1 VDRMTTESLN
11 VSNLFE
17 KWILDGDTK
26 LNEIDLVLKIKEY
39 LESQHPEICG
49 KCTPC
54 RDGVI
59 KMEVLLDKY
68 IDSTATIKTLK
79 ELESLVYNL
88 RASRC
93 SVGLY
98 IGKNL
103 EVVLENN
110 YHVLYK
116 PVKKY

>member
-1 VDRMTTESLN
+1 MTTESLD
-11 VSNLFE
+11 VKQLFE
-17 KWILDGDTK
+17 KWILDADTR
-26 LNEIDLVLKIKEY
+26 LDELDLVSKIKEY
-39 LESQHPEICG
+39 LVSQHPEICG

-59 KMEVLLDKY
+59 RIENLLDMY
-68 IDSTATIKTLK
+68 VDGTATIKTLN
-79 ELESLVYNL
+79 EIEILVNNL

-93 SVGLY
+93 SVGLD
-98 IGKNL
+98 IGKNI

>member
-1 VDRMTTESLN
+1 MTSESLE
-11 VSNLFE
+11 VKQLFE
-17 KWILDGDTK
+17 KWILDASAK
-26 LNEIDLVLKIKEY
+26 LDEIDLVTKIKEY
-39 LESQHPEICG
+39 LVSQHPEICG

-54 RDGVI
+54 RDGVVR
-59 KMEVLLDKY
+59 METLLNKY
-68 IDSTATIKTLK
+68 VDGTATLASLK
-79 ELESLVYNL
+79 EFEKLVYNL

-93 SVGLY
+93 SVGLD

-110 YHVLYK
+110 YHILLN

>member
-1 VDRMTTESLN
+1 MTTESRD
-11 VSNLFE
+11 VFNLFE
-17 KWILDGDTK
+17 KWILDAETK
-26 LNEIDLVLKIKEY
+26 MNEMDLIEDIKKY

-59 KMEVLLDKY
+59 RIEKLLDKY
-68 IDSTATIKTLK
+68 VDGTATLDTLS
-79 ELESLVYNL
+79 ELEKLTYNL

-93 SVGLY
+93 SVGLD
-98 IGKNL
+98 IGKNM

-110 YHVLYK
+110 YHTLYK

>member
-1 VDRMTTESLN
+1 MATESLD
-11 VSNLFE
+11 VKKLFE
-17 KWILDGDTK
+17 KWIIDADVK
-26 LNEIDLVLKIKEY
+26 LNEIDLVNEIKQY
-39 LESQHPEICG
+39 LVSQHPEICG

-54 RDGVI
+54 RDGVV
-59 KMEVLLDKY
+59 KMEKLLDKY
-68 IDSTATIKTLK
+68 AKGKAT
-79 ELESLVYNL
+79 LENLQEFEKLVYNL

-93 SVGLY
+93 SVGLD

-110 YHVLYK
+110 YNVLYR

>member
-1 VDRMTTESLN
+1 MTTESIK
-11 VSNLFE
+11 VSRLFE

-26 LNEIDLVLKIKEY
+26 LNEVDLVIKIKEY

-59 KMEVLLDKY
+59 KMETLLDQY
-68 IDSTATIKTLK
+68 IDGKATLKTLN
-79 ELESLVYNL
+79 ELESIVYNL

-93 SVGLY
+93 SVGLD

>member
-1 VDRMTTESLN
+1 MTTESIK
-11 VSNLFE
+11 VSRLFE

-26 LNEIDLVLKIKEY
+26 LNEVDLVIKIKEY

-59 KMEVLLDKY
+59 KMETLLDKY
-68 IDSTATIKTLK
+68 IDGKATLKTLN
-79 ELESLVYNL
+79 ELESIVYNL

-93 SVGLY
+93 SVGLD

>member
-1 VDRMTTESLN
+1 MTIESRD
-11 VSNLFE
+11 VINLFE
-17 KWILDGDTK
+17 NWILDADTK
-26 LNEIDLVLKIKEY
+26 LNEMDLVKNIKTY

-54 RDGVI
+54 RDGVVRL
-59 KMEVLLDKY
+59 ERLLDKY
-68 IDSTATIKTLK
+68 VDGTATLDTLS
-79 ELESLVYNL
+79 ELEQITYNL

-93 SVGLY
+93 SVGLD
-98 IGKNL
+98 IGKNM

-110 YHVLYK
+110 YHTLYK

>member
-1 VDRMTTESLN
+1 MTTESLE
-11 VSNLFE
+11 VKKLFE
-17 KWILDGDTK
+17 KWVLDADTK
-26 LNEIDLVLKIKEY
+26 LDEKGLVENIKKY

-54 RDGVI
+54 RDGVVKI
-59 KMEVLLDKY
+59 EELLDKY
-68 IDSTATIKTLK
+68 VEGTATLDTLK
-79 ELESLVYNL
+79 ELEYLTYNL

-93 SVGLY
+93 SVGLD
-98 IGKNL
+98 IGKNM

-110 YHVLYK
+110 YNVLYK

>member
-1 VDRMTTESLN
+1 MTEETFEVN
-11 VSNLFE
+11 KLFE
-17 KWILDGDTK
+17 QWILDSDTK
-26 LNEIDLVLKIKEY
+26 LSEIDLVLKIKEY

-54 RDGVI
+54 RDGVVKI
-59 KMEVLLDKY
+59 EELLDAY
-68 IDSTATIKTLK
+68 IDGTATIKTLNQ
-79 ELESLVYNL
+79 LESLIYNL

-93 SVGLY
+93 SVGLD

-116 PVKKY
+116 PIKKY

>member
-1 VDRMTTESLN
+1 MTTESLDVN
-11 VSNLFE
+11 KLFE
-17 KWILDGDTK
+17 KWILDADTK
-26 LNEIDLVLKIKEY
+26 MNEIDLVLKIKGY

-49 KCTPC
+49 KCPPC
-54 RDGVI
+54 RDGVV
-59 KMEVLLDKY
+59 KMETLLDMY
-68 IDSTATIKTLK
+68 IDGTATIKTLN

-93 SVGLY
+93 SVGLD
-98 IGKNL
+98 IGKNI

>member
-1 VDRMTTESLN
+1 MTVESLD
-11 VSNLFE
+11 VKELFE
-17 KWILDGDTK
+17 KWILDSDIK
-26 LNEIDLVLKIKEY
+26 LDELDLVTKIKEY
-39 LESQHPEICG
+39 LFSQHPEICG

-59 KMEVLLDKY
+59 KLENLLEKY
-68 IDSTATIKTLK
+68 IEKTATLATLK
-79 ELESLVYNL
+79 EIETIVYNL

-93 SVGLY
+93 SVGLD

>member
-1 VDRMTTESLN
+1 MTTESLS

-59 KMEVLLDKY
+59 KIEALLEKY
-68 IDSTATIKTLK
+68 FDGTATIKTLK
-79 ELESLVYNL
+79 EFESLVLNL

-93 SVGLY
+93 SVGLD

>member
-1 VDRMTTESLN
+1 MTTESIS
-11 VSNLFE
+11 VSKLFE

-26 LNEIDLVLKIKEY
+26 LNEIDLVLKIKDY
-39 LESQHPEICG
+39 LVSQHPEICG

-59 KMEVLLDKY
+59 KIEVLLDKY
-68 IDSTATIKTLK
+68 INGSATIKTLN

-93 SVGLY
+93 SVGLD